1 MPQNAIAIAND
12 HAGTELKRVLAAMLA
27 DRGFQVV
34 DLGTGGS
41 DSVDYP
47 DFAAAMAKAL
57 AEGKADRGLLI
68 CGTGI
73 GIAMAANRFRNVRA
87 APVHDISTAR
97 LAREHNDANV
107 IALGARFIG
116 PELAKECL
124 EVFLNTPFSG
134 GRHVGRVAKMS

>member
-12 HAGTELKRVLAAMLA
+12 HAGTGLKRVLAAMLA
-27 DRGFQVV
+27 DRGIAVV
-34 DLGTGGS
+34 DLGTDGT

-57 AEGKADRGLLI
+57 AEGRAGRGVLI

-73 GIAMAANRFRNVRA
+73 GIAMAANRFRHIRA
-87 APVHDISTAR
+87 APVHDLSTAR

-124 EVFLNTPFSG
+124 EVFLDTAFAG